1 MPRSIKSTEINAAS
15 GSAKAKAAARSKKLK
30 KASPGPLANGRRV
43 VLNLINDEEFSNVI
57 ELGLAEYIGR
67 YKCPASTKSVLPEA
81 LCYLLSFSGDE
92 VWQRIFDKYTYDQQK
107 KQGVNL
113 TPELNTRL
121 EDAVERIRETTRD
134 SFIQYKWNKRTVGV
148 AALYLYCLYLIV
160 HNGNKYVIPPEQVAE
175 LITDGA
181 LAT

>member
-1 MPRSIKSTEINAAS
+1 MP
-15 GSAKAKAAARSKKLK
+15 GSKKATETTTSSKAPKGSSAVDAK
-30 KASPGPLANGRRV
+30 KRRKTPPGPLANGRRV

-67 YKCPASTKSVLPEA
+67 YKRPASTKSILPEA

-107 KQGVNL
+107 RQGVNL
-113 TPELNTRL
+113 TPELNTSL
-121 EDAVERIRETTRD
+121 EDAVDKLRENTRD

-160 HNGNKYVIPPEQVAE
+160 HNGNKYVIPPEQVGE
-175 LITDGA
+175 FVTDGA
-181 LAT
+181 LAV